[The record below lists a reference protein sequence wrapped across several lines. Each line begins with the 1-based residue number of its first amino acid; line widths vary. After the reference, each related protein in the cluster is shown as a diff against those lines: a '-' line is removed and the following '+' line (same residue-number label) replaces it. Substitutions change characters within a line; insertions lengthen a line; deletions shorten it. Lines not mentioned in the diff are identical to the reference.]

1 MSKAYSYLQLFLY
14 GNIFV
19 VEEGIILINRNP
31 QFTLLFLHHVLLAIN
46 LHKDPQVVPDILS
59 HRHLFIDL
67 IMLFMPSA
75 APVRTCGEWY
85 VAVPCAEV

>member
-19 VEEGIILINRNP
+19 VEEGIILISRNS
-31 QFTLLFLHHVLLAIN
+31 QFPLLFLHHVLLAIN

-59 HRHLFIDL
+59 HRHLWFYRFDNVIYAVSSTC
-67 IMLFMPSA
+67 PNVWRV
-75 APVRTCGEWY
+75 VRSCSMR
-85 VAVPCAEV
+85 